1 MRIKS
6 FIKHMYGREST
17 GERWRRKGL
26 NGERKKSEMILWD
39 TERHRRSEK

>member
-6 FIKHMYGREST
+6 FIKHMYGRESI